1 MPRRRGRRSLC
12 RAPVVL
18 AQRLDYARP
27 VTEAAPF
34 PVTLLTGFLGAGKTT
49 LLSRLLSRAEGRRFG
64 VLVNDFGDI
73 NIDAEL
79 IEEVV
84 GGVMRLTNGC
94 VCCTLQG
101 DLMSA
106 LFAMIEAGKVEHAL
120 IETSDLSDARNLA
133 RSFFEVERQGLLR
146 VDGII
151 ALVDAEQFE
160 ASRAKDPALLE
171 GQVQAADL
179 VVISKGDRAGPERV
193 RAVELAIR
201 AISSRP
207 RVIAAALGEV
217 PLALLIGGDLAQGRP
232 EGAQEP
238 VDQDEHEHAG
248 HAHHLHYSTWTFHSD
263 APLSWRALAP
273 VLAQLPEALVR
284 AKGVLHIVERP
295 GQRCL
300 LQVVGTRVHVR
311 TVPLVEGKPLKTA
324 IVFIGVGA
332 AELGPALEAKL
343 LACAP

>member
-1 MPRRRGRRSLC
+1 MAGVDGLFVAR
-12 RAPVVL
+12 VVL
-18 AQRLDYARP
+18 PRRLDYARP

-106 LFAMIEAGKVEHAL
+106 LFAMIEGGKVEHAV
-120 IETSDLSDARNLA
+120 IETSGLSDARNLA

-160 ASRAKDPALLE
+160 ARRAKDPALLE

-179 VVISKGDRAGPERV
+179 VVISKGDRAGPERA
-193 RAVELAIR
+193 REVERAIR

-207 RVIAAALGEV
+207 RVIAGVLGEV
-217 PLALLIGGDLAQGRP
+217 PTALLIGGDLAQGRP
-232 EGAQEP
+232 EGAQ
-238 VDQDEHEHAG
+238 VDKDEHEHAG
-248 HAHHLHYSTWTFHSD
+248 HAHHLHYSTWTFHT
-263 APLSWRALAP
+263 ATLLSWRALAP

-300 LQVVGTRVHVR
+300 LQVVGSRVHVR
-311 TVPLVEGKPLKTA
+311 TVPLAEGKPLETA

>member
-1 MPRRRGRRSLC
+1 MS
-12 RAPVVL
+12 
-18 AQRLDYARP
+18 
-27 VTEAAPF
+27 EAAPF

-49 LLSRLLSRAEGRRFG
+49 LLSRLLSRAEGLRFG

-79 IEEVV
+79 IEEVA

-101 DLMSA
+101 DLMTA

-120 IETSDLSDARNLA
+120 IETSGLSDARNLA

-151 ALVDAEQFE
+151 SVVDAERFE
-160 ASRAKDPALLE
+160 ACRAKDPALLE

-179 VVISKGDRAGPERV
+179 VVISKGDLVGPERLSE
-193 RAVELAIR
+193 VERAIR

-207 RVIAAALGEV
+207 RLIQAVQGEV
-217 PLALLIGGDLAQGRP
+217 PRPLLIGGDLAQGRP
-232 EGAQEP
+232 EGAGEA
-238 VDQDEHEHAG
+238 VDREEHDHDG
-248 HAHHLHYSTWTFHSD
+248 QPHHLHYSTWSFRTD
-263 APLSWRALAP
+263 LPLSWRALAP
-273 VLAQLPEALVR
+273 LLAQLPEALVR

-311 TVPLVEGKPLKTA
+311 TVPLAEGKPLETA

-332 AELGPALEAKL
+332 AELGQKLEQKL
-343 LACAP
+343 LACAS